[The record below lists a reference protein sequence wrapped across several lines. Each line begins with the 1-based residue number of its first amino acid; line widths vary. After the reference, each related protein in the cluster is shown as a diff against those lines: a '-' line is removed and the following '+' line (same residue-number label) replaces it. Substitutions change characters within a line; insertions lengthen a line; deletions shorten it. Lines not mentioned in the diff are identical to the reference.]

1 MDDVAGHRHGP
12 GLKVRAGQDRAAT
25 SQIVPVQMLRALAA
39 LMVVVHHAQHEAGS
53 LAAAAGRVPV
63 RADWLPWM
71 AGVDIFFVISG
82 FIMVH
87 ASGRLYGRADGAVTF
102 LKRRLWRIV
111 PLYWLVTT
119 LFLGVVLL
127 KADVLNSAPRGWGEI
142 AASYLFWPV
151 ARADGNI
158 QPVFSLGWTLN
169 YEMLFYALF
178 AAGLLLRRGRAATV
192 ACVGLC
198 LAGLVIAGQLFVLP
212 MPLSWWG
219 QPIVLEFAAGMV
231 IGLVHA
237 AHIRLGP
244 GMRAALALAGLALL
258 ALVAAIPSGPLVMLA
273 LSGLAATLLV
283 AAAALGQPQAG
294 ASRWPMLPMGR
305 FAMARLVMARLGDA
319 SYALYLT
326 HPFVLRAGREV
337 FSRLGLSSPSLFIA
351 LMLVATCLVALAVWR
366 WFERPTARAVRG

>member
-1 MDDVAGHRHGP
+1 MFFYEKPVSTFSRHALNAAMDMRPAN
-12 GLKVRAGQDRAAT
+12 T
-25 SQIVPVQMLRALAA
+25 SQIVQGPILPVQMLRAVAA

-53 LAAAAGRVPV
+53 IAAAAGRVFV
-63 RADWLPWM
+63 RVDGLPWM

-87 ASGRLYGRADGAVTF
+87 ASGRLYGRAGGAATF

-127 KADVLNSAPRGWGEI
+127 KADVLNSAPRGFGEI

-169 YEMLFYALF
+169 YEMLFYVIF
-178 AAGLLLRRGRAATV
+178 AAALLLRRGRTATV
-192 ACVGLC
+192 ACVALGLG
-198 LAGLVIAGQLFVLP
+198 GLVLGARWLP

-219 QPIVLEFAAGMV
+219 QPIVLEFAAGMA

-237 AHIRLGP
+237 AHVRLGP
-244 GMRAALALAGLALL
+244 GPRLALALAGLALL
-258 ALVAAIPSGPLVMLA
+258 ASVAATLLAPLPALA

-283 AAAALGQPQAG
+283 AAAALGPAQAVP
-294 ASRWPMLPMGR
+294 ASLP
-305 FAMARLVMARLGDA
+305 ARLLARLGDA

-326 HPFVLRAGREV
+326 HPFVLRAGRELSV
-337 FSRLGLSSPSLFIA
+337 RLGLSSPPLFIA
-351 LMLVATCLVALAVWR
+351 LMLVATCLAALLIHR
-366 WFERPTARAVRG
+366 WFERPLARAVRQG